1 MRKEQKLNEIKAAL
15 AARIVDLVEQVITHS
30 SIGNER
36 RLEEQC
42 EKTVYPFSCYPASKF
57 SFRWQLDDAK
67 ERKEGLPCNP

>member
-36 RLEEQC
+36 RLEEQY
-42 EKTVYPFSCYPASKF
+42 EKTVYPFSC
-57 SFRWQLDDAK
+57 
-67 ERKEGLPCNP
+67 